1 MPCNGI
7 DVHHMNAPESALL
20 ESMPAAET
28 GAVCAVTGNVEAA
41 RYALFSRIVPVLLHG
56 LVGDL
61 QAMRFAVSLARL
73 SCETA
78 ESREK
83 ILGAI
88 ARIGEQTNAA
98 VVRGQAFA
106 DWLRPDTDAKT
117 IVHEAVRANLDLI
130 ATEWSLRGIEVTTD
144 DAAAIQVVGAAMCRE
159 MLSAMLVTLGDSL
172 PGAADV
178 KLRLRQRAGVVVV
191 SLHGRAA
198 AREAIEYEA
207 RYPARCT
214 GTMWRRSRIH
224 TASRACNAAI
234 TSLPGFPFDRKFV
247 RRTSMGNAASVAGHP
262 T

>member
-1 MPCNGI
+1 
-7 DVHHMNAPESALL
+7 MNAPESALL

-198 AREAIEYEA
+198 AREGD
-207 RYPARCT
+207 RVR
-214 GTMWRRSRIH
+214 GSL
-224 TASRACNAAI
+224 SRALHWNDVA
-234 TSLPGFPFDRKFV
+234 SLADSHGVACVQRGDHVIAWIPV
-247 RRTSMGNAASVAGHP
+247 RQEIRPEDIDG
-262 T
+262 